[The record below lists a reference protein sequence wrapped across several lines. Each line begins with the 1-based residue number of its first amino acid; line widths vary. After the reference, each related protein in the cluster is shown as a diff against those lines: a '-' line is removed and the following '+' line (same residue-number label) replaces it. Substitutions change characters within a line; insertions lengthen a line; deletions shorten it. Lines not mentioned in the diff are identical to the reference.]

1 MNLNKNE
8 DFRSLRLTVEDQGL
22 RKKTSVGILLY
33 IEYSFLSMTMRYA
46 R

>member
-8 DFRSLRLTVEDQGL
+8 DFRSLPLSVEDQGL
-22 RKKTSVGILLY
+22 RKKTNAGILLY
-33 IEYSFLSMTMRYA
+33 IEYSFLSMTMRYD